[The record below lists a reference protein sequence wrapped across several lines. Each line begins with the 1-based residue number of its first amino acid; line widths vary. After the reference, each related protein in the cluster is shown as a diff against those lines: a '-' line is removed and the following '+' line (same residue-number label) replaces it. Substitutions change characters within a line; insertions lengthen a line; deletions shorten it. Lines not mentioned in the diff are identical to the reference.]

1 VKITEVVCHEIAHHF
16 GIDERTLHRIED
28 ERSRKSRHWMKP

>member
-16 GIDERTLHRIED
+16 GIDEKTLRRIED
-28 ERSRKSRHWMKP
+28 ERCRKSRHRMKP